1 MHDAKR
7 YNSQAN
13 EWKVVKLGNE
23 VDILA
28 GFPFKSSC
36 YTDTTESIKLVRGDN
51 IVQGSFRWDGVK
63 RWPKSMLEG
72 LDSYLLREGDV
83 VLAMDRPWI
92 EAGLKYA
99 AINKHDL
106 PALLVQRT
114 ARLRGGANLDTRFL
128 KYVIGSRA
136 FTQHILAM
144 QTGTSVPHISASQI
158 KEFSFRL
165 PPLPTQRA
173 IAHILGTLDD
183 KIECNRNMNRTLEG
197 IVRALFKSWF
207 IDFDPV
213 IDNALAAGNPIPDE
227 LAARA
232 ALRQQAAE
240 EHAKPLPDDL
250 RALFPAEFTHTDTMG
265 PACAGTAGRWIPKG
279 WEVAP
284 LSRIARLKAKTVNPG
299 NSPDQVWVHFSIPA
313 FDDGRQPVHD
323 KGETIKSGK
332 YLVPPCCVLASKLNP
347 QFPRVWLPDVSDP
360 AVSICSTEFMPFV
373 PKTESELPFLYAFL
387 SSEAAQ
393 AEITNRVTGS
403 TGSRQRVKPKE
414 IAEMPVLVPPQAL
427 RQRLSLTTSR
437 HLDRLL
443 NNMRS
448 IARLSALR
456 DALLPKLLSG
466 EVTVPVAATLTAEAD
481 R

>member
-1 MHDAKR
+1 M
-7 YNSQAN
+7 AN
-13 EWKVVKLGNE
+13 EWKVVKLGDK
-23 VDILA
+23 VDLLA

-36 YTDTTESIKLVRGDN
+36 YTDSAESIRLVRGDN
-51 IVQGSFRWDGVK
+51 IVQGSFRWTGVK
-63 RWPKSMLEG
+63 RWPKSMLDG
-72 LDSYLLREGDV
+72 LDSYQLQEGDV

-99 AINKHDL
+99 AISTHDL

-136 FTQHILAM
+136 FTQHVLAV

-158 KEFSFRL
+158 KEFAFRL
-165 PPLPTQRA
+165 PPIAEQRA
-173 IAHILGTLDD
+173 IAHVLGTLDD
-183 KIECNRNMNRTLEG
+183 KIECNRRLNRTLEG

-227 LAARA
+227 LADRA
-232 ALRQQAAE
+232 ALRQLAAE

-265 PACAGTAGRWIPKG
+265 WIPKG

-284 LSRIARLKAKTVNPG
+284 FSRIARLKAKTVNPG

-323 KGETIKSGK
+323 RGETIKSGK

-427 RQRLSLTTSR
+427 RQRLSLATSR

-448 IARLSALR
+448 IAKLSALR
-456 DALLPKLLSG
+456 GTLLPKLLTG
-466 EVTVPVAATLTAEAD
+466 EIELLAVEAVTEDVQ
-481 R
+481 